1 MAFMIEKKLAEY
13 WESIKISVTE
23 GLNALTT
30 LITTVLS
37 IGEINITKTVKP
49 TGICKQ
55 LLEKLNINIP
65 DEIKSVTTF

>member
-1 MAFMIEKKLAEY
+1 MA
-13 WESIKISVTE
+13 E